1 MQQSDHCMV
10 KMHANGSILIAL
22 NGSILIALNGSIL
35 IALWGEGCS
44 IVLGGVFV
52 EEGGR
57 YWGKKKSEDNSFPTN
72 LRNRG

>member
-1 MQQSDHCMV
+1 
-10 KMHANGSILIAL
+10 MHA
-22 NGSILIALNGSIL
+22 NGSIL

>member
-1 MQQSDHCMV
+1 VQQSDHCIV
-10 KMHANGSILIAL
+10 KMHA
-22 NGSILIALNGSIL
+22 NGSIL